1 MIRLD
6 VIADDSLLKHSVN
19 NLVKIY
25 YSDLEQGLY
34 DDYDELKQFIA
45 IFKFNKIK
53 KYVHIKPGQH
63 VYNDC

>member
-6 VIADDSLLKHSVN
+6 VIADDNLLKHSVN

-25 YSDLEQGLY
+25 HSDLEQGLY

-45 IFKFNKIK
+45 IFKFDKIK
-53 KYVHIKPGQH
+53 KYI
-63 VYNDC
+63 